1 MNIELVLMSD
11 SDVVEFK
18 ENIQYAFQKGFEDMF
33 GKCDETILP
42 EKDIDQSLNGERC
55 RSI

>member
-18 ENIQYAFQKGFEDMF
+18 ENIQYAFQKGFEDMWSYV
-33 GKCDETILP
+33 KI
-42 EKDIDQSLNGERC
+42 
-55 RSI
+55 